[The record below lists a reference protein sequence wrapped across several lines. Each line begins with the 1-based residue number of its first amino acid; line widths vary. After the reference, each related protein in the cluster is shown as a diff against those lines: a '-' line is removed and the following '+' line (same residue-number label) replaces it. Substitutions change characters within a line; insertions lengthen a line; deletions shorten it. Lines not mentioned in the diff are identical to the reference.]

1 MQLRGPKTERMI
13 DVLRK
18 SLLPGLLIVLAH
30 AAAAQRADTTAL
42 RPVEVSATRI
52 TGTLPRTGR
61 HLQVLDSLQ
70 LHGAVRTEVAEVL
83 RARTLVD
90 VRQRGP
96 FDAQTDIGLRG
107 GTFDQALVLVDG
119 IPMSDPQTGHHLMDL
134 PLLTD
139 VLERVEVLYGGAS
152 RTFGAGAF
160 SGAVNLITRAPKD
173 DRGQLAIDGGAF
185 GMRRIRAT
193 QDLMLGRTGLRIG
206 GFHAHSDGYVDNSDF
221 DQAGGQLEVRH
232 AFAKS
237 TLRVQA
243 GYVHKRFGA
252 QNFYSSV
259 YPDQQEITGTGLL
272 TAAWER
278 QGPRWSVQARAYH
291 RRHDDAFQLFR
302 EDDDHYRFRNGYF
315 IRGEADTARFSATSF
330 YTFHNRH
337 RTAVS
342 GGEVNIRR
350 TWAGGVSA
358 IGIHGRNER
367 ILSNVLGVPM
377 DAPQGSGDRDPFT
390 RSDERNNIAMHVDHR
405 YQRGRWVFDGGVLL
419 NINSA
424 FAPEWA
430 PGIDIVHRWS
440 DRHSTYANAGRAFRF
455 PTWTDLYYNR
465 GGAVGSIHLRPE
477 HADQVEVGHRITGRN
492 IMFKTA
498 LWRRQGR
505 DLIDWVRLP
514 GEVTV
519 HAANLTQV
527 DINGVEVELTVQQG
541 RGRGGALYAYQWT
554 DRTAFPFTSLYV
566 LDHLTHNAIL
576 WWSQQLVHGFSAQV
590 DLSWRQ
596 RYGTY
601 ARFSDGALL
610 AYPDPLRVDL
620 RVEWTRGNWTLFA
633 SGYNLL
639 DSEQMD
645 RANIPLPGRC
655 LSAGLRV
662 QWSARSR
669 PSAPAGPTD

>member
-1 MQLRGPKTERMI
+1 MMNVWLKGRASTI
-13 DVLRK
+13 
-18 SLLPGLLIVLAH
+18 LLLLSQPLLAQQH
-30 AAAAQRADTTAL
+30 PDTNAL
-42 RPVEVSATRI
+42 RPVEVQATRI
-52 TGTLPRTGR
+52 AGPLPRTGR

-70 LHGAVRTEVAEVL
+70 LHGAVRSEVAEVL

-119 IPMSDPQTGHHLMDL
+119 IPMSDPQTGHHLLDL

-139 VLERVEVLYGGAS
+139 ALERVEVLYGGAS

-173 DRGQLAIDGGAF
+173 DRGQLTIDGGSF

-206 GFHAHSDGYVDNSDF
+206 GFHAHSDGYVTNSDF
-221 DQAGGQLEVRH
+221 DQAGGQLDVRH

-237 TLRVQA
+237 SLRVQA
-243 GYVHKRFGA
+243 AYAHKRFGA
-252 QNFYSSV
+252 QNFYSSL

-272 TAAWER
+272 SAAWEQ
-278 QGPRWSVQARAYH
+278 QGPTWSFQARAYH
-291 RRHDDAFQLFR
+291 RRHDDEFQLFR
-302 EDDDHYRFRNGYF
+302 EDDDNYRFNNGYF
-315 IRGEADTARFSATSF
+315 IRGTADTARFGPTAF
-330 YTFHNRH
+330 YTYHNRH
-337 RTAVS
+337 RTGVS
-342 GGEVNIRR
+342 GGEVSVKRQ
-350 TWAGGVSA
+350 WSAGVSA
-358 IGIHGRNER
+358 IGVHGRNER
-367 ILSNVLGVPM
+367 LLSNVLGVKLA
-377 DAPQGSGDRDPFT
+377 APESSGGRDPFT
-390 RSDERNNIAMHVDHR
+390 RSDERNNIAVHVDHR
-405 YQRGRWVFDGGVLL
+405 YQRGKWVIDGGVLL
-419 NINSA
+419 NLNSV
-424 FAPEWA
+424 FDPEWA

-465 GGAVGSIHLRPE
+465 GGAVGSLDLRPE
-477 HADQVEVGHRITGRN
+477 HADQVELGHRITGRTFA
-492 IMFKTA
+492 FKTA
-498 LWRRQGR
+498 IWRRQGR
-505 DLIDWVRLP
+505 DLIDWVKLP
-514 GEVTV
+514 GETTV
-519 HAANLTQV
+519 HAANLTAV
-527 DINGVEVELTVQQG
+527 DINGVEAEVTLQQG
-541 RGRGGALYAYQWT
+541 RGRGGLLYAYQWT

-576 WWSQQLVHGFSAQV
+576 WWNQRLVRGFSAQL

-601 ARFSDGALL
+601 ARFSDGTLL
-610 AYPDPLRVDL
+610 DYPDPLRVDL
-620 RVEWTRGNWTLFA
+620 RVEWTHGNWTLFA

-645 RANIPLPGRC
+645 RANVPLPGRC
-655 LSAGLRV
+655 LSGGLRV
-662 QWSARSR
+662 QWSARNKPNVS
-669 PSAPAGPTD
+669 SGSTN